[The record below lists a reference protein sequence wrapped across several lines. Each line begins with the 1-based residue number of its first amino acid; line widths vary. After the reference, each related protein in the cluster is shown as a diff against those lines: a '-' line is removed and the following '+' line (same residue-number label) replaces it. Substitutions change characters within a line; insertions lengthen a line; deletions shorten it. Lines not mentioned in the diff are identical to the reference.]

1 MADRV
6 SASITI
12 GGSVTVTIYATLC
25 AVILDEG
32 VSIDWD
38 GTPFVPEEAPPGE
51 PLKLYALEAAW
62 GRFEELENYCVRAKL
77 PFVRWSGGCC
87 GSFGPERA
95 VFTGGGDIRLFVVD
109 EADTVLVSRE
119 TVERLGSIAEL
130 RAHFD
135 AADLA
140 VPPLIL
146 S

>member
-12 GGSVTVTIYATLC
+12 GGSVTASSYAMLC

-32 VSIDWD
+32 LSIDWD
-38 GTPFVPEEAPPGE
+38 GTPFVPDEACPGE
-51 PLKLYALEAAW
+51 PLKLFALEVAW
-62 GRFEELENYCVRAKL
+62 GRFEELENYCVRAGL
-77 PFVRWSGGCC
+77 PFVRWSGGCS

-95 VFTGGGDIRLFVVD
+95 VFTGSDDIHLFVVD

-119 TVERLGSIAEL
+119 TVERLDSIAEL

-135 AADLA
+135 AADFA